1 MNEVIHAL
9 PCDRM
14 FLFFKAKT
22 DNVQKRFHST
32 RFHFLLLMLLLFF
45 HHCSIGPN
53 ITHLLIVHKAAPF
66 RIIIFFKI
74 RTKYQNIWFLDIKT
88 FLDTI

>member
-1 MNEVIHAL
+1 MNEVIHTL

-32 RFHFLLLMLLLFF
+32 RFHFLLLMLLLFI

-53 ITHLLIVHKAAPF
+53 ITHLLIVHKSCS
-66 RIIIFFKI
+66 ISHHHFFKI
-74 RTKYQNIWFLDIKT
+74 RIKYQNIWFLDIKT